1 MDAEAFVTYE
11 SQGRRIREAGYEP
24 PKAVDIPQPV
34 KKSAPVIAEP
44 QGPTHIIVCEICREK
59 IAMVREAVVPLQFPM
74 DGSMF
79 IGPLP
84 GRTPAPWDKRLT
96 WIDMRCPVCHN
107 KPFLYEDRVLTT
119 EGYYDLPISEAW
131 VGEKCWCG
139 RPMLKLTGAEPRCR
153 NHGKIKFVYYVNPES
168 VGLQPV
174 DEENEITIRTVVTD
188 DDSKIGLTITP
199 IPEIAHAQETGQE
212 VTHCPDCGKP
222 VKGEAGLWGHKRH
235 CKGKEKA

>member
-11 SQGRRIREAGYEP
+11 SQGRRLRETGYEP

-153 NHGKIKFVYYVNPES
+153 NHGKIQFVHYQPPEETS
-168 VGLQPV
+168 DV
-174 DEENEITIRTVVTD
+174 EETAVCEVEGQVQ
-188 DDSKIGLTITP
+188 K
-199 IPEIAHAQETGQE
+199 TGQE
-212 VTHCPDCGKP
+212 ERQEITHCPDCGKP

>member
-11 SQGRRIREAGYEP
+11 SQGRRLRETGYVEKMIEEFKSDEPFVVKAEGTIRMP
-24 PKAVDIPQPV
+24 L
-34 KKSAPVIAEP
+34 AEP
-44 QGPTHIIVCEICREK
+44 QEGPTRVIVCEICKEK
-59 IAMVREAVVPLQFPM
+59 IAIVREAVVPLQFPM

-107 KPFLYEDRVLTT
+107 RPFLYEDRVLTT
-119 EGYYDLPISEAW
+119 EGYYDLPIKDGW
-131 VGEKCWCG
+131 RGERCWCG

-153 NHGKIKFVYYVNPES
+153 NHGKINFVYYKAAEQIEANQLVTLDDGRE
-168 VGLQPV
+168 GRIV
-174 DEENEITIRTVVTD
+174 DDRQVFIAKAVEI
-188 DDSKIGLTITP
+188 
-199 IPEIAHAQETGQE
+199 
-212 VTHCPDCGKP
+212 THCPDCGKP